1 MARLLRIICCTGLI
15 GAFLVLA
22 AGTTQSAA
30 IGMAPAANLR
40 VGGPRLGGSTV
51 EYDLNWAG
59 YAANSSTVGGFTTV
73 TASWV
78 QPALTCTSQT
88 SYAAF
93 WAGLDGNTDNTVE
106 QTGVLG
112 ECVGGVAS
120 YLPWYELYPQEAIE
134 YFPSSDTV
142 AQGDHMTATV
152 TETASETFK
161 MTLADANEAWG
172 SVTETQTVTRS
183 VAKQESAEAI
193 VEAPSSGNQI
203 LPLANFGTAYF
214 TGVTYNNPAVP
225 IGEASNLDQISIESN
240 RGQLEASTSAPP
252 LGTDNESFS
261 VAYVAPAAPPPPP
274 PPGHRHR

>member
-1 MARLLRIICCTGLI
+1 MAKILRIIGCAGLI
-15 GAFLVLA
+15 GTFLVVA
-22 AGTTQSAA
+22 AGATQSAA
-30 IGMAPAANLR
+30 IGVAPAANVR

-51 EYDLNWAG
+51 QYDSNWAG
-59 YAANSSTVGGFTTV
+59 YAANSSTVDGFTTV

-142 AQGDHMTATV
+142 AKGDHMTATV
-152 TETASETFK
+152 TETASETFA
-161 MTLADANEAWG
+161 MTLADATEGWQ
-172 SVTETQTVTRS
+172 SVTKTQTVTRS

-214 TGVTYNNPAVP
+214 TGVTYNSPAVP
-225 IGEASNLDQISIESN
+225 IGNASNLDQISIESN
-240 RGQLEASTSAPP
+240 RGQPEASTSS
-252 LGTDNESFS
+252 LGADNESFS
-261 VAYVAPAAPPPPP
+261 VAYVTPAAPTPPSPP
-274 PPGHRHR
+274 SHRYR